1 MKSGARWLVCACI
14 TVCVSVL
21 SPGVHWSLVSQH
33 HRHLPS
39 LPTSTHVLSSY
50 VYMFQV
56 FAIYNTFDLYAQVL
70 IIILKPETL
79 NKDVMIF
86 TLYN

>member
-1 MKSGARWLVCACI
+1 
-14 TVCVSVL
+14 
-21 SPGVHWSLVSQH
+21 
-33 HRHLPS
+33 
-39 LPTSTHVLSSY
+39 
-50 VYMFQV
+50 MFQV

-86 TLYN
+86 TKPKNQTLIVMTINVSVEKRCLEIKTTY